1 MPVSSP
7 TGVAVKA
14 PDEAQRIAE
23 PISAGGGGKKRQ
35 VCGSVQ
41 GTFVLSIAPFRRML
55 VLGTGILLRMCFLTA
70 GMPRR
75 TMQTESMMKEMKGK
89 GACRL
94 PGESRNANR
103 KGAVIRMNTC
113 VVTMRSVTYA
123 MKGQQLL
130 RNYAIDARPVR
141 LNAQTVAKGCA
152 YGLEISCMQADA
164 VASIFVKNGIPYSGI
179 AERGAVL

>member
-1 MPVSSP
+1 MLRKRLSECSFLP
-7 TGVAVKA
+7 AA
-14 PDEAQRIAE
+14 PDEALPRGTAE
-23 PISAGGGGKKRQ
+23 GIFDGEETAVKK
-35 VCGSVQ
+35 
-41 GTFVLSIAPFRRML
+41 
-55 VLGTGILLRMCFLTA
+55 
-70 GMPRR
+70 
-75 TMQTESMMKEMKGK
+75 TMTEMKGN

-94 PGESRNANR
+94 PGGEFWVMRAGRSTNR
-103 KGAVIRMNTC
+103 KGTVMRMNTC

-141 LNAQTVAKGCA
+141 LNAQTAAKGCA

-164 VASIFVKNGIPYSGI
+164 VVSIFLKNGIPYSGI